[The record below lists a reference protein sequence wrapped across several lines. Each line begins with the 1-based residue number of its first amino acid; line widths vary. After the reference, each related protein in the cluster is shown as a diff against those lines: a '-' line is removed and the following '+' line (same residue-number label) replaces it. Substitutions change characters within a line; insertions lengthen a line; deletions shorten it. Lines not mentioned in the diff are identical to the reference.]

1 MFECRSW
8 DVTPN
13 VYKYLCGLLQ
23 TEKTMGN
30 IERMAEDV
38 PDIDYQSMQ
47 QFISDSPWDYRE
59 VMNKVAVE
67 TGYLFGGSGEIAL
80 LLDESYF
87 QKSGNSSVGVAR
99 QWNGRLGKKENSQVA
114 VFAALASGDRS
125 CLIDAE
131 FYLPEKWTEDPERM
145 SGVRV
150 PVERF
155 EHKTKLELAK
165 VIVRRQLELGI
176 RFDYVCADGLYG
188 QSGEFCRSLDD
199 AGMQFMLHVHCD
211 QRIYLEDPKPF
222 VPAGEPGRG
231 RNPSKLK
238 TKIKP
243 VRVDAF
249 VSGLRDSDWED
260 LVTRETTRGP
270 LAIHAYSRAV
280 WVWNEEERK
289 ARKWTLFVRKD
300 FGSDDMKF
308 ALSNDGGE
316 LSRMA
321 LAQREMQR
329 YRIERSFEDA
339 KQEVSMGDYQT
350 RGWIAWHHHMAL
362 VMMAMLFITKTR
374 MIHGSVTPLMTF
386 SDIRAMLAFFL
397 PKKRISKEEVLS
409 QMRAR
414 HEERERVIESKT
426 REKIKRLRSAGFS
439 LEDGCATTCG
449 TVGKPDG

>member
-30 IERMAEDV
+30 MERMAEDV

-59 VMNKVAVE
+59 VMNKVAIE
-67 TGYLFGGSGEIAL
+67 TGHLFGGSGEIGL
-80 LLDESYF
+80 ILDESYF

-131 FYLPEKWTEDPERM
+131 FYLPKKWTEDPERM
-145 SGVRV
+145 RTVRV
-150 PVERF
+150 PEERF
-155 EHKTKLELAK
+155 EHKTKLDLAK
-165 VIVRRQLELGI
+165 VIVRRQLGLGI
-176 RFDYVCADGLYG
+176 RFDYVGADGLYG
-188 QSGEFCRSLDD
+188 QSGVFCRWLDD

-211 QRIYLEDPKPF
+211 QHIYLEDPKPF

-238 TKIKP
+238 TDMKP
-243 VRVDAF
+243 VRVDTF
-249 VSGLRDSDWED
+249 VSGLKDNDWED

-270 LAIHAYSRAV
+270 LAIHAYSRTV
-280 WVWNEEERK
+280 WVWDGEEKK
-289 ARKWTLFVRKD
+289 ARKWTLFVRRD
-300 FGSDDMKF
+300 FGSDDIKF
-308 ALSNDGGE
+308 VLSNDGGE
-316 LSRMA
+316 LSTIA

-374 MIHGSVTPLMTF
+374 MIHSDDTPLMSF

-397 PKKRISKEEVLS
+397 PKKRMTKKEVLS
-409 QMRAR
+409 QMTAR
-414 HEERERVIESKT
+414 HKERERVIKSKAK
-426 REKIKRLRSAGFS
+426 EKIRRLKSAGFALGDS
-439 LEDGCATTCG
+439 CATACEATG
-449 TVGKPDG
+449 RPEG